1 MVSGYSQKNF
11 AIQYMANRGVHVL
24 YLFPEVANTTY
35 YKATYKIKCKKK
47 TLTP

>member
-11 AIQYMANRGVHVL
+11 AIQYTGNMGVNVL
-24 YLFPEVANTTY
+24 YLFPEVANCTY
-35 YKATYKIKCKKK
+35 YKVTYKIKCKKK